1 MKITIQLSAGNILK
15 SNTKEERIIHVD
27 DTFVVT
33 VDLGTTKLIF
43 NRHNPYDLIA
53 AIRHKEIIVV
63 EDENTDV
70 FDVDSLPEKYKEI
83 YERNRE
89 IVNDFALT
97 YGPYFEEFR
106 KKENE
111 NSSREKAKDFGLTAA
126 SYMKIIHDYFQSG
139 CSDISLLSKR
149 TPGIYNNEC
158 RNYKVKTGR
167 PPKYNTRNCML
178 NDELKVQFSEG
189 LNELLSGKRST
200 SILNAYDHIIQKH
213 YTNQVIE
220 NGVLSL
226 VEEDEENIPTYRQF
240 YYYVRKNTTKKQFDL
255 IKTSSQEVRNDKRL
269 LLSDTQYG
277 VYGPGDLVEIDA
289 CEVDVSLVDIYNP
302 DNTVARP
309 ILYLMI
315 DVATRMILA
324 ISVAFEN
331 NSVLGVTNLFLNL
344 SDDKVEYCK
353 KFGIDLD
360 PSLWKSNIIPRRIRF
375 DRGAEC
381 RSNQLEKVLNK
392 LNIERELVTG
402 GTGSLKGNVEQSFH
416 QMHMA
421 QNYLLE
427 DKGLIEKR
435 YDSKHHKEAC
445 LTIHDYTKI
454 VINFVLAH
462 NQSLIRNYK
471 STKDMIVNGI
481 PAIPVKLWD
490 YLASKSGLP
499 RQITTRNVNQFR
511 YDLLQEFEA
520 KVSREGISFIGG
532 HLYYNEDDEKLQ
544 EMMYDAGDTK
554 QKFPVRYDPRNMNY
568 LYYLQDNKLMVATL
582 NMKKSVNEGFENLT
596 LTEMR
601 NLDLKNKKILNGALI
616 DNEKI
621 RRSRDSANKA
631 IIDNAV
637 DSRTSIKAND
647 KDLRE
652 NREIAK
658 QDYRYDNSVASRFGL
673 ENDITAEET
682 TETQDVEVVESK
694 PTTNSRFEELKAI
707 GYLNL
712 TPEQQQEYADILD
725 EMVNDL

>member
-27 DTFVVT
+27 DNFIVT

-43 NRHNPYDLIA
+43 NRYNPYDLVT
-53 AIRHKEIIVV
+53 AIRHEEITVV

-89 IVNDFALT
+89 VVNDFALT
-97 YGPYFEEFR
+97 YGPYFKEFGKKDGGSKEEACR
-106 KKENE
+106 YNMGI
-111 NSSREKAKDFGLTAA
+111 KAYLKV
-126 SYMKIIHDYFQSG
+126 IRDYYQSG
-139 CSDISLLSKR
+139 CNDVSLLSKR
-149 TPGIYNNEC
+149 TPTIYNNTE
-158 RNYKVKTGR
+158 RNYTKKVGR
-167 PPKYNTRNCML
+167 PTTYTSKNRIL
-178 NDELKVQFSEG
+178 NDELKMQFNEG
-189 LNELLSGKRST
+189 LQELLAGERCI
-200 SILNAYDHIIQKH
+200 SIQNAYDHIIQNH
-213 YTNQVIE
+213 YTKQVIE
-220 NGVLSL
+220 DGVLSL
-226 VEEDEENIPTYRQF
+226 VEEDTENIPTYKQF
-240 YYYVRKNTTKKQFDL
+240 YYFVRKNTTKRQLDL
-255 IKTSSQEVRNDKRL
+255 IKTSAQEVRNNKRL

-353 KFGIDLD
+353 KFGINLD

-381 RSNQLEKVLNK
+381 RSNQLEKILNK

-445 LTIHDYTKI
+445 LTIHEYTKI

-544 EMMYDAGDTK
+544 EMMYDVGDTK

-616 DNEKI
+616 DNAKI

-637 DSRTSIKAND
+637 DSRHSIKAND
-647 KDLRE
+647 KNLRE

-658 QDYRYDNSVASRFGL
+658 QDYRYNNSIASRLGL
-673 ENDITAEET
+673 ENDITAEES
-682 TETQDVEVVESK
+682 TETKVVEVVGAK
-694 PTTNSRFEELKAI
+694 LTTNSRFEELKAI

-712 TPEQQQEYADILD
+712 KQVEKII
-725 EMVNDL
+725 